1 MVASPSRTASDRLAV
16 LAGSGLVAPL
26 GSPPARWASCRARLI
41 FLLTTGLAAVL
52 IAGLVAGFGSAAGSE
67 STSIRGVGAAPAG
80 ASEADGRFVVRFQDL
95 ERTVAEGERAL
106 AAAEAAYEEAGVTLA
121 DAVQRYRTVSVAA
134 VALEGDLRQLD
145 RSSLERVLAFESTR
159 REARELA
166 LDSYVRGGAQGELY
180 HYLDAEDATDVA
192 LRRHLVTG
200 GVDRANEAAFA
211 LRTERLRLDARSAV
225 VAADVAALAN
235 QLDEAD
241 VAVATARKAQKH
253 TYEELLVAYDL
264 LVTANEAAKV
274 EAAAAAER
282 ARRATTAGPGSEP
295 SSPPPTEADPP
306 EDDSPARGGAS
317 PRPPP
322 SPPPHASDDQADA
335 WVKLR
340 ECESG
345 GNYQAI
351 GGGGL
356 YRGAYQ
362 FSQATWEAVGGTGDP
377 AQASPAEQDYRA
389 RLLYERSGG
398 GQWPLCGR
406 YLQ

>member
-1 MVASPSRTASDRLAV
+1 MVASRSRTASDRLAV
-16 LAGSGLVAPL
+16 LAGSGLVAL
-26 GSPPARWASCRARLI
+26 SGSPRARRASCRVRLI

-67 STSIRGVGAAPAG
+67 STSIRRVGAAPAG
-80 ASEADGRFVVRFQDL
+80 ASEAGGRFVARFQDL

-106 AAAEAAYEEAGVTLA
+106 AAAEAVYEEAGVTLA
-121 DAVQRYRTVSVAA
+121 ATVQRYRTVSVAA

-166 LDSYVRGGAQGELY
+166 LDSYVRGGAQGELG

-241 VAVATARKAQKH
+241 VAVATARKVRKR
-253 TYEELLVAYDL
+253 TYEDLLAAYDF
-264 LVTANEAAKV
+264 LVRAHEA

-282 ARRATTAGPGSEP
+282 ARTAKTAGPGSEP

-306 EDDSPARGGAS
+306 EDDNPARGGAS
-317 PRPPP
+317 PGPRPP
-322 SPPPHASDDQADA
+322 SPPPGADDQADA
-335 WVKLR
+335 WAKFR

-345 GNYQAI
+345 GDYQAI

-362 FSQATWEAVGGTGDP
+362 FSQATWEGVGGTGDP

-389 RLLYERSGG
+389 RLLYERNGA

-406 YLQ
+406 YLR